1 MEQDTQKQLKE
12 YRDSIDNIDAAL
24 VFLLSERFKI
34 THKVG
39 VLKSENTLLPAD
51 KSREAQ
57 QVSRLRKLSK
67 EADLDPE
74 FTEKMLN
81 FIIAEVISNHDLEV
95 GDRRSVIENGTL
107 PPCLLYTSPRPRDAT
122 RSGMPS
128 SA

>member
-34 THKVG
+34 TYKVG
-39 VLKSENTLLPAD
+39 VLKAENTLLPAD

-74 FTEKMLN
+74 FAEKMLN
-81 FIIAEVISNHDLEV
+81 FIIAEVISNH
-95 GDRRSVIENGTL
+95 ENL
-107 PPCLLYTSPRPRDAT
+107 RDSKKTS
-122 RSGMPS
+122 
-128 SA
+128 

>member
-12 YRDSIDNIDAAL
+12 YRDSIDNIDAAM

-39 VLKSENTLLPAD
+39 VLKAENTLLPAD

-57 QVSRLRKLSK
+57 QASRLRKLSK

-81 FIIAEVISNHDLEV
+81 LIIAEVISNHEKIRD
-95 GDRRSVIENGTL
+95 SKK
-107 PPCLLYTSPRPRDAT
+107 TS
-122 RSGMPS
+122 
-128 SA
+128 

>member
-39 VLKSENTLLPAD
+39 VLKAENTLLSAD

-67 EADLDPE
+67 EADLAPE

-81 FIIAEVISNHDLEV
+81 FIIVEVISNH
-95 GDRRSVIENGTL
+95 ENL
-107 PPCLLYTSPRPRDAT
+107 RDSKKTS
-122 RSGMPS
+122 
-128 SA
+128 

>member
-1 MEQDTQKQLKE
+1 MQQDTQEQLKE

-67 EADLDPE
+67 EADLDPD
-74 FTEKMLN
+74 FTEKILN
-81 FIIAEVISNHDLEV
+81 FIIAEVISNHQNL
-95 GDRRSVIENGTL
+95 
-107 PPCLLYTSPRPRDAT
+107 RDSEET
-122 RSGMPS
+122 N
-128 SA
+128 

>member
-39 VLKSENTLLPAD
+39 VLKAENKLLPAD

-57 QVSRLRKLSK
+57 QVSHLRKLSK
-67 EADLDPE
+67 EADLDPD
-74 FTEKMLN
+74 FTEKILN
-81 FIIAEVISNHDLEV
+81 FIIAEVISNHQNLRDSKE
-95 GDRRSVIENGTL
+95 
-107 PPCLLYTSPRPRDAT
+107 TS
-122 RSGMPS
+122 
-128 SA
+128 

>member
-12 YRDSIDNIDAAL
+12 YRDSLDNIDAAMI
-24 VFLLSERFKI
+24 FLLSERFKI
-34 THKVG
+34 TYKVG
-39 VLKSENTLLPAD
+39 VLKAENTLLPAD

-81 FIIAEVISNHDLEV
+81 FIIAEVISNHKKIRD
-95 GDRRSVIENGTL
+95 SNK
-107 PPCLLYTSPRPRDAT
+107 TS
-122 RSGMPS
+122 
-128 SA
+128 

>member
-67 EADLDPE
+67 EADLDPD
-74 FTEKMLN
+74 FTEKILN
-81 FIIAEVISNHDLEV
+81 FIIAEVISNHQNLRD
-95 GDRRSVIENGTL
+95 SKK
-107 PPCLLYTSPRPRDAT
+107 TS
-122 RSGMPS
+122 
-128 SA
+128 

>member
-1 MEQDTQKQLKE
+1 MEQGTQKQLKE

-39 VLKSENTLLPAD
+39 VLKAENTLLPAD

-81 FIIAEVISNHDLEV
+81 FIIAEVISNH
-95 GDRRSVIENGTL
+95 ENL
-107 PPCLLYTSPRPRDAT
+107 RDSKKTS
-122 RSGMPS
+122 
-128 SA
+128 

>member
-1 MEQDTQKQLKE
+1 MQQDTQEQLKE

-39 VLKSENTLLPAD
+39 VLKAENTLLPAD

-67 EADLDPE
+67 EADLDPD
-74 FTEKMLN
+74 FTEKILN
-81 FIIAEVISNHDLEV
+81 FIIAEVISNHQNLRDSKE
-95 GDRRSVIENGTL
+95 
-107 PPCLLYTSPRPRDAT
+107 TS
-122 RSGMPS
+122 
-128 SA
+128 

>member
-39 VLKSENTLLPAD
+39 VLKAENTLLPAD

-74 FTEKMLN
+74 LTEKMLN
-81 FIIAEVISNHDLEV
+81 FIIAEVISNH
-95 GDRRSVIENGTL
+95 ENL
-107 PPCLLYTSPRPRDAT
+107 RDSKKTS
-122 RSGMPS
+122 
-128 SA
+128 

>member
-12 YRDSIDNIDAAL
+12 YRDSIDNIDAAMI
-24 VFLLSERFKI
+24 FLLSERFKI

-39 VLKSENTLLPAD
+39 VLKAENTLLPAD

-74 FTEKMLN
+74 FTEKILN
-81 FIIAEVISNHDLEV
+81 FIIAEVISNH
-95 GDRRSVIENGTL
+95 ENIRDSKK
-107 PPCLLYTSPRPRDAT
+107 TS
-122 RSGMPS
+122 
-128 SA
+128 

>member
-12 YRDSIDNIDAAL
+12 HRDSIDNIDAAL

-39 VLKSENTLLPAD
+39 VLKAENTLLPAD

-74 FTEKMLN
+74 FAEKMLN
-81 FIIAEVISNHDLEV
+81 FIIAEVISNH
-95 GDRRSVIENGTL
+95 ENL
-107 PPCLLYTSPRPRDAT
+107 RDSKKTS
-122 RSGMPS
+122 
-128 SA
+128 

>member
-12 YRDSIDNIDAAL
+12 FRDSIDNIDAAL

-39 VLKSENTLLPAD
+39 VLKAENTLLPAD

-81 FIIAEVISNHDLEV
+81 FIIAEVISNH
-95 GDRRSVIENGTL
+95 ENL
-107 PPCLLYTSPRPRDAT
+107 RDSKKTS
-122 RSGMPS
+122 
-128 SA
+128 

>member
-1 MEQDTQKQLKE
+1 MEQDTQKELKE

-39 VLKSENTLLPAD
+39 VLKAENTLLPAD

-81 FIIAEVISNHDLEV
+81 FIIAEVISNH
-95 GDRRSVIENGTL
+95 ENL
-107 PPCLLYTSPRPRDAT
+107 RDSKKTS
-122 RSGMPS
+122 
-128 SA
+128 

>member
-39 VLKSENTLLPAD
+39 VLKAENTLLPAD

-67 EADLDPE
+67 EADLDPD
-74 FTEKMLN
+74 FTEKILN
-81 FIIAEVISNHDLEV
+81 FIIAEVISNHQNL
-95 GDRRSVIENGTL
+95 
-107 PPCLLYTSPRPRDAT
+107 RDSEET
-122 RSGMPS
+122 N
-128 SA
+128 

>member
-39 VLKSENTLLPAD
+39 VLKAENTLLPAD

-74 FTEKMLN
+74 FTKKMLN
-81 FIIAEVISNHDLEV
+81 LIIAEVISNHEKIRD
-95 GDRRSVIENGTL
+95 SKK
-107 PPCLLYTSPRPRDAT
+107 TS
-122 RSGMPS
+122 
-128 SA
+128 

>member
-39 VLKSENTLLPAD
+39 VLKAANTLLPAD

-67 EADLDPE
+67 EADLDPD
-74 FTEKMLN
+74 FTEKILN
-81 FIIAEVISNHDLEV
+81 FIIAEVISNHQNLRDSKE
-95 GDRRSVIENGTL
+95 
-107 PPCLLYTSPRPRDAT
+107 TS
-122 RSGMPS
+122 
-128 SA
+128 

>member
-12 YRDSIDNIDAAL
+12 HRDSIDNIDAAL

-34 THKVG
+34 TYKVG
-39 VLKSENTLLPAD
+39 VLKAENTLLPAD

-74 FTEKMLN
+74 FAEKMLN
-81 FIIAEVISNHDLEV
+81 FIIAEVISNHEKIRD
-95 GDRRSVIENGTL
+95 SHK
-107 PPCLLYTSPRPRDAT
+107 TS
-122 RSGMPS
+122 
-128 SA
+128 

>member
-1 MEQDTQKQLKE
+1 MEQHTQKQLKE

-24 VFLLSERFKI
+24 VFLLAERFKI

-39 VLKSENTLLPAD
+39 VLKAENTLLPAD

-74 FTEKMLN
+74 FTEKILN
-81 FIIAEVISNHDLEV
+81 FIISEVISNHKK
-95 GDRRSVIENGTL
+95 I
-107 PPCLLYTSPRPRDAT
+107 RDSKKT
-122 RSGMPS
+122 G
-128 SA
+128 

>member
-12 YRDSIDNIDAAL
+12 YRDSIDNIDAAMI
-24 VFLLSERFKI
+24 FLLSERFKI

-39 VLKSENTLLPAD
+39 VLKTENTLLPAD
-51 KSREAQ
+51 RSREAQ

-81 FIIAEVISNHDLEV
+81 LIIAEVISNHEKIRD
-95 GDRRSVIENGTL
+95 
-107 PPCLLYTSPRPRDAT
+107 CKKTS
-122 RSGMPS
+122 
-128 SA
+128 

>member
-39 VLKSENTLLPAD
+39 VLKAENTLLPAD

-57 QVSRLRKLSK
+57 QISRLRKLSK

-81 FIIAEVISNHDLEV
+81 FIIAEVISNH
-95 GDRRSVIENGTL
+95 ENL
-107 PPCLLYTSPRPRDAT
+107 RDSKKTS
-122 RSGMPS
+122 
-128 SA
+128 

>member
-1 MEQDTQKQLKE
+1 MQQDTQKQLKE
-12 YRDSIDNIDAAL
+12 YRDSIDNIDAAMI
-24 VFLLSERFKI
+24 FLLSERFKI

-39 VLKSENTLLPAD
+39 ILKAENTLSPAD

-81 FIIAEVISNHDLEV
+81 LIIAEVISNHEKIRD
-95 GDRRSVIENGTL
+95 SKK
-107 PPCLLYTSPRPRDAT
+107 TS
-122 RSGMPS
+122 
-128 SA
+128 

>member
-39 VLKSENTLLPAD
+39 VLKAENTLLPAD

-81 FIIAEVISNHDLEV
+81 FIIAEVISNH
-95 GDRRSVIENGTL
+95 ENLRDGKK
-107 PPCLLYTSPRPRDAT
+107 TS
-122 RSGMPS
+122 
-128 SA
+128 

>member
-39 VLKSENTLLPAD
+39 VLKAENTLLPAD
-51 KSREAQ
+51 KSRESQ

-67 EADLDPE
+67 EASLDPE
-74 FTEKMLN
+74 FAEKMLN
-81 FIIAEVISNHDLEV
+81 FIIAEVISNH
-95 GDRRSVIENGTL
+95 ENL
-107 PPCLLYTSPRPRDAT
+107 RDSKKTS
-122 RSGMPS
+122 
-128 SA
+128 

>member
-1 MEQDTQKQLKE
+1 MEQDTQRQLKE
-12 YRDSIDNIDAAL
+12 YRDSIDNIDAAM

-39 VLKSENTLLPAD
+39 VLKAENTLLPAD

-67 EADLDPE
+67 KADLDPE

-81 FIIAEVISNHDLEV
+81 LIIAEVISNHEKIRD
-95 GDRRSVIENGTL
+95 SKK
-107 PPCLLYTSPRPRDAT
+107 TS
-122 RSGMPS
+122 
-128 SA
+128 

>member
-12 YRDSIDNIDAAL
+12 YRDSIDNIDAAMI
-24 VFLLSERFKI
+24 FLLSERFKI

-39 VLKSENTLLPAD
+39 VLKAENTLLPAD

-57 QVSRLRKLSK
+57 HVSRLRKLSK

-81 FIIAEVISNHDLEV
+81 FIIAEVISNHEKSRD
-95 GDRRSVIENGTL
+95 SKK
-107 PPCLLYTSPRPRDAT
+107 TS
-122 RSGMPS
+122 
-128 SA
+128 

>member
-12 YRDSIDNIDAAL
+12 YRDSIDNIDAAM

-39 VLKSENTLLPAD
+39 VLKAKNTLLPAD

-74 FTEKMLN
+74 FAEKMLN
-81 FIIAEVISNHDLEV
+81 FIIAEVISNH
-95 GDRRSVIENGTL
+95 ENL
-107 PPCLLYTSPRPRDAT
+107 RDSKKTS
-122 RSGMPS
+122 
-128 SA
+128 

>member
-12 YRDSIDNIDAAL
+12 YRDSIDNIDAAMI
-24 VFLLSERFKI
+24 FLLSERFKI

-81 FIIAEVISNHDLEV
+81 FIIAEVISNHEILRD
-95 GDRRSVIENGTL
+95 SKK
-107 PPCLLYTSPRPRDAT
+107 TS
-122 RSGMPS
+122 
-128 SA
+128 

>member
-12 YRDSIDNIDAAL
+12 YRDSIDNIDAAMI
-24 VFLLSERFKI
+24 FLLSERFKI

-39 VLKSENTLLPAD
+39 VLKAENTLLPAD

-67 EADLDPE
+67 EAELDPE

-81 FIIAEVISNHDLEV
+81 FIIAEVISNH
-95 GDRRSVIENGTL
+95 ENL
-107 PPCLLYTSPRPRDAT
+107 RDSKKTS
-122 RSGMPS
+122 
-128 SA
+128 

>member
-12 YRDSIDNIDAAL
+12 YRDSIDNIDAAMI
-24 VFLLSERFKI
+24 FLLSERFKI

-39 VLKSENTLLPAD
+39 VLKAENNFLPAD
-51 KSREAQ
+51 KSRETQ

-81 FIIAEVISNHDLEV
+81 FIIAEVISNH
-95 GDRRSVIENGTL
+95 ENL
-107 PPCLLYTSPRPRDAT
+107 RD
-122 RSGMPS
+122 SKNIS
-128 SA
+128 

>member
-1 MEQDTQKQLKE
+1 MEQGTQKQLKE
-12 YRDSIDNIDAAL
+12 YRNSIDNIDAAL

-39 VLKSENTLLPAD
+39 VLKAENTLLPAD

-81 FIIAEVISNHDLEV
+81 FIIAEVISNH
-95 GDRRSVIENGTL
+95 ENL
-107 PPCLLYTSPRPRDAT
+107 RHSKKTS
-122 RSGMPS
+122 
-128 SA
+128 

>member
-39 VLKSENTLLPAD
+39 VLKAENTLLPAD
-51 KSREAQ
+51 KSREAK

-81 FIIAEVISNHDLEV
+81 FIIAEVIPNH
-95 GDRRSVIENGTL
+95 ENTRDGKE
-107 PPCLLYTSPRPRDAT
+107 TS
-122 RSGMPS
+122 
-128 SA
+128 

>member
-67 EADLDPE
+67 EADLDPD
-74 FTEKMLN
+74 FTEKILN
-81 FIIAEVISNHDLEV
+81 FIIAEVISNHQNLRHSKE
-95 GDRRSVIENGTL
+95 
-107 PPCLLYTSPRPRDAT
+107 TS
-122 RSGMPS
+122 
-128 SA
+128 